1 MSSGDF
7 EPSYVGEVI
16 RAVVYPYDEHDR
28 ARVDPKQRV
37 EHVGRLQG
45 YTKSSEV
52 ITFWFE
58 GRHMQSV
65 DLSTHVVVAYPESP
79 APIRRWQSDLNYRES
94 IRRSDGTTDGLPIP
108 RTSPDLTWEEL
119 WPMREFKKGG
129 MHYIELRDR
138 TIGPFAT
145 RDEGRDEM
153 YILWGKADLL
163 RESKKTE

>member
-7 EPSYVGEVI
+7 EPSYVGQVI
-16 RAVVYPYDEHDR
+16 RAVIYPYDESDR
-28 ARVDPKQRV
+28 GRVDPKQRV
-37 EHVGRLQG
+37 EHVGILQG

-58 GRHMQSV
+58 GRHMQTV
-65 DLSTHVVVAYPESP
+65 DLNTHTVVAYPERP
-79 APIRRWQSDLNYRES
+79 AVIHHYGIVRRA
-94 IRRSDGTTDGLPIP
+94 DGQPIP

-129 MHYIELRDR
+129 MYYIELRDR

-145 RDEGRDEM
+145 KQEGRDEM

-163 RESKKTE
+163 KVKESEKSE